1 MRAYVLNAVNARYI
15 FKIGESLGNSVPV
28 TAIPPDEV
36 SAISI
41 GGIKKVAT
49 RYRVVQFNYDKP
61 KDHLPIFDGLDLS
74 DVYLAL
80 DPTFSNEDD
89 LIKLGAL
96 VPKFAGIYTE
106 VGHQFLLDAG
116 FVRDEEKDVWRF
128 VGKPKPKTKPKAK
141 PDADEASEEVSE

>member
-15 FKIGESLGNSVPV
+15 FKVGEALGNGVPV

-36 SAISI
+36 SAIAI
-41 GGIKKVAT
+41 GGIRKVAT

-61 KDHLPIFDGLDLS
+61 KDHFPIFDGLDLS
-74 DVYLAL
+74 DVYVAL

-89 LIKLGAL
+89 LIKLGSL
-96 VPKFAGIYTE
+96 IHKFAGIYTE
-106 VGHQFLLDAG
+106 VGHEFLLDAG

-128 VGKPKPKTKPKAK
+128 VGKPKTKSKKK
-141 PDADEASEEVSE
+141 PDDDEASEEVSN

>member
-15 FKIGESLGNSVPV
+15 FKVGEALGNGVPV

-36 SAISI
+36 SAIAI
-41 GGIKKVAT
+41 GGIRKVAT

-61 KDHLPIFDGLDLS
+61 KDHFPIFDGLDLS
-74 DVYLAL
+74 DVYVAL

-89 LIKLGAL
+89 LIKLGSL
-96 VPKFAGIYTE
+96 IHKFAGIYTE
-106 VGHQFLLDAG
+106 VGHEFLLDAG

-128 VGKPKPKTKPKAK
+128 VGKPKTKPKKK
-141 PDADEASEEVSE
+141 PDDDEASEEVFE